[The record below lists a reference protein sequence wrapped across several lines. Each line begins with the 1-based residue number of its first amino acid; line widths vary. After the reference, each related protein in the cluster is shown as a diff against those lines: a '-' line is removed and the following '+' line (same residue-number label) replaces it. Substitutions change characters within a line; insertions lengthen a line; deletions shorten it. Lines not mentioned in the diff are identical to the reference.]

1 MRDVVPVDENT
12 QKEVNTMAKR
22 TITKWWMWGAV
33 VATVAG
39 MLATVLFFVTL
50 AHAGDLTGG
59 FRQPFVPDSFF
70 WTTISFF
77 VLICIVCCAACSTQL
92 VVQIGAVFNTHRLA
106 DKTWFRVLLWGT
118 IIGYLVIFVTLGLQL
133 GFAFS
138 GSIATAFVWP
148 GFVVGVLIEEILMIC
163 YLVAGPDGMAI
174 QQPQIATTTESAAP
188 PKTLVPTG

>member
-1 MRDVVPVDENT
+1 
-12 QKEVNTMAKR
+12 MAKR

-33 VATVAG
+33 VGMVAG
-39 MLATVLFFVTL
+39 MLAAVLFFVTV

-70 WTTISFF
+70 WTMVSFF
-77 VLICIVCCAACSTQL
+77 GLSCIVCCAACTAQL

-118 IIGYLVIFVTLGLQL
+118 IVGYLVIFVTLGLQL

-138 GSIATAFVWP
+138 GSVATAFVWP
-148 GFVVGVLIEEILMIC
+148 GFVVGGLIEEILMIC
-163 YLVAGPDGMAI
+163 YLVAGPDGMAMKP
-174 QQPQIATTTESAAP
+174 PQIATPTEPAAP
-188 PKTLVPTG
+188 PKTLVPMG